1 MKAKFFFRAS
11 LCTVLASVSLAVAA
25 APPPRIAVADL
36 VYEDRISDIDRG
48 EFRKFTSNI
57 KNSIQKSGRFE
68 LIHGRPSADPR
79 SNENIN
85 ATIGRIK
92 NGMYPG
98 ADYVLFGRINSIE
111 FRQETNP
118 IDNTNTVSH
127 TLNLELVG
135 EFSLINTK
143 TLKIKSS
150 FSAPGA
156 GADVKMLT
164 SRGGNVVLNRNKVI
178 SETGKSL
185 GDEVARQLEEEL
197 TGGYSGT
204 DNSADRGGSN
214 LRPDP
219 AREEVIIFK

>member
-1 MKAKFFFRAS
+1 MNAKLFLRAG
-11 LCTVLASVSLAVAA
+11 LCIVLASVCLAAAA

-48 EFRKFTSNI
+48 EFRKFTANI
-57 KNSIQKSGRFE
+57 KSSIQKSGRFE
-68 LIHGRPSADPR
+68 LIHGKPSADPR

-85 ATIGRIK
+85 ATIGRIR

-111 FRQETNP
+111 FRQEANP

-143 TLKIKSS
+143 TFKIKSS
-150 FSAPGA
+150 FSATGA

-185 GDEVARQLEEEL
+185 GDEVASHLEEEL
-197 TGGYSGT
+197 TGVYGGT
-204 DNSADRGGSN
+204 ENSSDKGSAN
-214 LRPDP
+214 LRQEPP
-219 AREEVIIFK
+219 REEVIIFK